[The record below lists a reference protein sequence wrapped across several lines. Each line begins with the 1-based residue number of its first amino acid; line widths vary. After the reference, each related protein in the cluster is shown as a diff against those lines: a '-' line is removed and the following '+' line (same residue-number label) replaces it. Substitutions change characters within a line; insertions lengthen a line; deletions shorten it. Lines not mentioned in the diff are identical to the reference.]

1 MQLINQTS
9 HLSINGNLIN
19 STIPVLNIP
28 SFKTSRVSSAINT
41 LWILS
46 LLIALITA
54 SLGILVKQW
63 FHELLSYETHDPME
77 RLKLRFFREAG
88 VERWKVFGIASALP
102 LLLQLAF
109 LLFFIGLALFFHQL
123 DPIVAWF
130 TTGTGILWLGSLF
143 FATFAPMFSSQ
154 CPYKTPFL
162 KGAISQLRVK
172 LFSLSWL
179 RDLANRIYDSTSI
192 GWIWRPSE
200 RLRQW
205 AGRVC
210 KTLESLEEGEVC
222 KDGSLSLPVISYT
235 RNLLQGERL
244 QDPIEEC
251 IRAISDEDI
260 KKAEEGVR
268 LQSSPIQ
275 RMLPYIPDGL
285 VRTVASLLVEAAED
299 SRLHSIYF
307 GQEIRPCFHYALI
320 RLQAKAYTPGG
331 FVIPTRSLTTFIH
344 LIQANPTSAA
354 FSFLTMYSIRHRTL
368 TDHPDSF
375 DSLFYWLLES
385 QKHSHG
391 IGKLTIPSPSP
402 IQLIKHSQGTNSY
415 RTYSQQQNPSS
426 IPSGTNGK
434 PSRMTGR
441 LENVSK
447 RFGPMLMSPILFA
460 RRTRLLS
467 SMSLL

>member
-1 MQLINQTS
+1 
-9 HLSINGNLIN
+9 
-19 STIPVLNIP
+19 
-28 SFKTSRVSSAINT
+28 
-41 LWILS
+41 
-46 LLIALITA
+46 
-54 SLGILVKQW
+54 
-63 FHELLSYETHDPME
+63 ME

-130 TTGTGILWLGSLF
+130 TIGTGILWLGSLL
-143 FATFAPMFSSQ
+143 FATFAPTFSAQ

-162 KGAISQLRVK
+162 KYAISRLRVVILDLPSVLIFWLWFNISWQWYPK
-172 LFSLSWL
+172 LQSWIQK
-179 RDLANRIYDSTSI
+179 LAS
-192 GWIWRPSE
+192 
-200 RLRQW
+200 
-205 AGRVC
+205 
-210 KTLESLEEGEVC
+210 ESLAWRYAWNALEEESIS
-222 KDGSLSLPVISYT
+222 KNGSLSLPVISYT

-251 IRAISDEDI
+251 IRAISDDDI
-260 KKAEEGVR
+260 KKAEEGVQ
-268 LQSSPIQ
+268 LESSPIQ
-275 RMLPYIPDGL
+275 RMLPYIPDGP
-285 VRTVASLLVEAAED
+285 VMTVGSLLVEATED

-307 GQEIRPCFHYALI
+307 GQEIRPCFYFALI
-320 RLQAKAYTPGG
+320 RLQTKAYTPGSYVVP
-331 FVIPTRSLTTFIH
+331 FRSLTAFIC

-368 TDHPDSF
+368 TDHPGSF
-375 DSLFYWLLES
+375 DDLFWGLSDSEL
-385 QKHSHG
+385 HSHG
-391 IGKLTIPSPSP
+391 IGKLTIPSPFP
-402 IQLIKHSQGTNSY
+402 LQLIKHSQGTNSY

-426 IPSGTNGK
+426 IPSGTNRK
-434 PSRMTGR
+434 PSQMTGR